1 MVAASNA
8 VVEFFRVFSHSKNL
22 RGFIPFK
29 GFYVQISLNFL
40 KTFLF
45 IPHTCSAFVKHA
57 LVENKPFTK
66 FFCLFYVY

>member
-1 MVAASNA
+1 M
-8 VVEFFRVFSHSKNL
+8 
-22 RGFIPFK
+22 PFK